1 MSGSSYGTGGRSAH
15 TGLAN
20 VPFLEVRNLS
30 THFRLKAGL
39 LKAVDDVTFALHAGE
54 MLGLVGESGCGKS
67 MTALSIQRLVP
78 PPGQIV
84 SGEILLQGLD
94 LMTLT
99 ERQMREIR
107 GSKMAMIFQD
117 PLSALNP
124 AYDVAWQIRE
134 VYHLHNPA
142 MSRHQTDELVIRMLE
157 TVGIPDA
164 PRRRRDYPHQFSGG
178 MRQRVLI
185 AIALAAQ
192 PAMLLADEPTTAL
205 DVTIRADILDLI
217 AELAEQF
224 NLATILITHDLNLIV
239 ERCDRTMVMYAGQIV
254 ESGPSFPLYQ
264 QALHPYTEGLIDS
277 IPRISEKDQTLKP
290 IRGEVPDLVN
300 LPPGCSFAP
309 RCDYAQDLCRT
320 EHPKLRNLT
329 PQRQVRCHF
338 PLGIET

>member
-1 MSGSSYGTGGRSAH
+1 VP
-15 TGLAN
+15 AN
-20 VPFLEVRNLS
+20 EHFLEVRNLS

-39 LKAVDDVTFALHAGE
+39 LKALDDVSFDVDEGE
-54 MLGLVGESGCGKS
+54 MVGLVGESGCGKS

-78 PPGQIV
+78 APGQIV
-84 SGEILLQGLD
+84 SGKILLEGQD
-94 LMTLT
+94 LMALT
-99 ERQMREIR
+99 EGEMRDIR
-107 GSKMAMIFQD
+107 GSKMSMIFQD

-124 AYDVAWQIRE
+124 AYNVEWQIRE
-134 VYHLHNPA
+134 VYHLHNPD
-142 MSRHQTDELVIRMLE
+142 MSREEIEEQVVRMLE

-164 PRRRRDYPHQFSGG
+164 ARRRRDYPHQFSGG

-185 AIALAAQ
+185 AIALAAR

-217 AELAEQF
+217 GELSRQF

-254 ESGPSFPLYQ
+254 ESGPSLSLYRE
-264 QALHPYTEGLIDS
+264 ALHPYTMGLIDS
-277 IPRISEKDQTLKP
+277 IPRITEAGQTLRP

-300 LPPGCSFAP
+300 LPAGCTFAP
-309 RCDYAQDLCRT
+309 RCDFARDRCQT
-320 EHPKLRNLT
+320 ERPELRDMT

-338 PLGIET
+338 PLGM